1 VLIDATA
8 IPADRGGVGRYVDE
22 LVHALDAAGYRF
34 AIACQERDGD
44 RFRELAPSAAVHAVS
59 GISGTGR
66 RLLWEQFGLP
76 RLARRVGARLIHSPH
91 YTVPVFTRR
100 KRVVAFWD
108 ATFFSDP
115 KVHTRLKRRF
125 FPAWMRVSRRL
136 ADAVVVS
143 SEATASEL
151 DRFMKPIPGRA
162 YRVVYLGANHQL
174 FHPSDA
180 ATIAGARDRL
190 GLPEH
195 WIAFL
200 GTIEPRK
207 NVPALID
214 AYASVARGWTGAAE
228 ALPALAI
235 AGQDGWDVDLAPHLA
250 AVSAPGRAIRLGYI
264 ELSDLPAYLGGADF
278 VAYPSLG
285 EGFGLPVVEA
295 MACGAAVLTT
305 RRLSLPEVGGDAVE
319 YTEPDVASLT
329 TAIGGLLADSS
340 RREQLG
346 RLGIARAAGFN
357 WGATASA
364 TSAIWDEVLGHRSLS
379 GNGRSLS
386 EVEGPPR

>member
-1 VLIDATA
+1 MLIDATA

-22 LVHALDAAGYRF
+22 LVRALDAAGRPI
-34 AIACQERDGD
+34 AVACQPRDAE
-44 RFRELAPSAAVHAVS
+44 RFRALAPGAQVHAVA
-59 GISGTGR
+59 GISRTAT

-76 RLARRVGARLIHSPH
+76 GLARRAGARLIHSPH

-115 KVHTRLKRRF
+115 QVHTRVKRRF

-143 SEATASEL
+143 SRATAGEL
-151 DRFMKPIPGRA
+151 DRFMAPIPGRT
-162 YRVVYLGANHQL
+162 YRVVHLGANHDL
-174 FHPSDA
+174 FRPSTA
-180 ATIAGARDRL
+180 IAIEGARERL

-207 NVPALID
+207 NVPGLVD
-214 AYASVARGWTGAAE
+214 AYASIARTWTGAPE

-250 AVSAPGRAIRLGYI
+250 AVPAPGRAIRLGYVA
-264 ELSDLPAYLGGADF
+264 LDDLPAYLGGADL

-319 YTEPDVASLT
+319 YSEPDAGSLAA
-329 TAIGGLLADSS
+329 AITGLLADPG

-346 RLGIARAAGFN
+346 RLGIARAAGFT
-357 WGATASA
+357 WDATAAA
-364 TSAIWDEVLGHRSLS
+364 TAAIWDEVLG
-379 GNGRSLS
+379 
-386 EVEGPPR
+386 